1 MPDDLPMTNPSPRCS
16 VSQVLTL
23 EDWDLIAYSY
33 VRETDYSTIA
43 FFVAWI
49 IVGKYIFLTLFLAVT
64 LEAFESKYDSETVE
78 DVSAADPVAPRHPG
92 GLAFPPTCFPTVE
105 RKKEIPIKGGAE
117 DIIGPCGV

>member
-1 MPDDLPMTNPSPRCS
+1 MLSAPHVLMPSDGES
-16 VSQVLTL
+16 VSPLCFVQVLTL

-64 LEAFESKYDSETVE
+64 LEAFESKYDSDTVE
-78 DVSAADPVAPRHPG
+78 DVSDYADPTPSWRQSSG
-92 GLAFPPTCFPTVE
+92 TSLPTYLTAYLHTYLPTN
-105 RKKEIPIKGGAE
+105 
-117 DIIGPCGV
+117 